1 MLISILVEFLQ
12 KQLKH
17 LKDNLKKCLDR
28 RSKLAK
34 SVAPASS
41 LPKYN
46 YFEVMRFLHGKT
58 ASKPAESNLCLP
70 NDTPHASQKQNYA
83 TTITEM
89 SGENRP
95 GKRKNRN
102 PETTQKVTDAELL
115 HQLKKVDAQLE
126 KGLRESED
134 CENALYC
141 KRLVPI
147 MKALPLKKKRL
158 AKIKISQFLFDLEF
172 NE

>member
-1 MLISILVEFLQ
+1 MLISLSGILA
-12 KQLKH
+12 KTLKY

-28 RSKLAK
+28 RSKLTK
-34 SVAPASS
+34 SGAPASS
-41 LPKYN
+41 LLKCN
-46 YFEVMRFLHGKT
+46 YFEVMRFLHDKT
-58 ASKPAESNLCLP
+58 ANKPTESNLCLP
-70 NDTPHASQKQNYA
+70 NNTPHVSEKQNYA

-102 PETTQKVTDAELL
+102 PETTQKVADAELL
-115 HQLKKVDAQLE
+115 HQLKKVDAQIE
-126 KGLRESED
+126 EGQRESED
-134 CENALYC
+134 CEDALYC
-141 KRLVPI
+141 KSLVPI

-158 AKIKISQFLFDLEF
+158 AKIKISQLLFDLEF

>member
-1 MLISILVEFLQ
+1 MLISIFVEFLQ
-12 KQLKH
+12 KQLKY

-34 SVAPASS
+34 SGAPASS
-41 LPKYN
+41 LPKCN

-58 ASKPAESNLCLP
+58 ANKPAESNLCLP

-102 PETTQKVTDAELL
+102 SETTQKVTDAELL
-115 HQLKKVDAQLE
+115 HQLKKVDAQIE
-126 KGLRESED
+126 EGQRES
-134 CENALYC
+134 
-141 KRLVPI
+141 
-147 MKALPLKKKRL
+147 
-158 AKIKISQFLFDLEF
+158 
-172 NE
+172 

>member
-12 KQLKH
+12 KQLKY

-34 SVAPASS
+34 SGAPASS
-41 LPKYN
+41 LPKCN

-58 ASKPAESNLCLP
+58 ANKPAESNLCLP

-95 GKRKNRN
+95 GKRK
-102 PETTQKVTDAELL
+102 
-115 HQLKKVDAQLE
+115 QLE

-134 CENALYC
+134 CEDALYC

-147 MKALPLKKKRL
+147 MKALLPKKKRL
-158 AKIKISQFLFDLEF
+158 AKIKISQLLFDLEF

>member
-12 KQLKH
+12 KQLKY

-34 SVAPASS
+34 SGAPASS
-41 LPKYN
+41 LPKCN

-58 ASKPAESNLCLP
+58 ANKPAESNLCLP

-102 PETTQKVTDAELL
+102 PETTQKVTDEELL
-115 HQLKKVDAQLE
+115 HQLKRWMHK
-126 KGLRESED
+126 
-134 CENALYC
+134 
-141 KRLVPI
+141 
-147 MKALPLKKKRL
+147 LKKGREKVRIV
-158 AKIKISQFLFDLEF
+158 KIPSIVKV
-172 NE
+172 